1 MAYGVKETPHGITL
15 DVVIHPKSSRDE
27 IVGMHGDALKIK
39 LTAPPVDGKANAALI
54 AFLAKKLGI
63 AKSRITII
71 RGETSRRKTI
81 HIAGIDVEHAKSLL
95 NIVA

>member
-39 LTAPPVDGKANAALI
+39 LTAPPVDGKANAHLLR
-54 AFLAKKLGI
+54 FLAGCFDVPMADAVLE
-63 AKSRITII
+63 
-71 RGETSRRKTI
+71 RGENGRDKQVRIRRPRRMPPALAET
-81 HIAGIDVEHAKSLL
+81 
-95 NIVA
+95 